1 MRLRLISHPPT
12 PMMLFT
18 ISFVHTDLYTHH
30 LNWDSQLAILSAAD
44 LEQPRSVYALDSS
57 AWLTEILE
65 EVTFDV
71 VSLTVSV
78 VFIDGRTD
86 DWPLMDSACIE
97 ALEDLLN
104 NLRSA
109 IRRPTPILP
118 PAPPPSPIAP
128 VYKKPVKHKKQ
139 RSLLM
144 QLVQYI
150 TSSTPTRHIL
160 TFQTRSLIPNSSSPQ
175 LPSAAPPPPPPP
187 SRQPSAEG
195 DMNKSWVVSKE
206 LRQFARSSLLD
217 TYRRF
222 VIQELKSRLP
232 TAGYTVW
239 IAQSSL
245 RRTEEHMARLVDS
258 PSSTISLPLLE
269 LSSFDCQ
276 TAIVP
281 EDLFAYDDDPDTAS
295 VTVATES
302 DGSSVHTPDS
312 TCAFR
317 RGTPAALSFADPN
330 AEAFAAL
337 SRRAARLREHLIRI
351 DVARRNAAMDDAA
364 LLAIAEIRG
373 RRRAWLNRE
382 LRGGAY
388 LSDLGFAAPV
398 RSSPLVRHSPL
409 SSEQLSAWSPNLSV
423 VSMRL
428 FPVAEDVEGESEW
441 GPLEKTIFLAP
452 TRRHKSVRT
461 RTRSLWDLNGPPELD
476 LAEVRAMELGPPVLV
491 VPPPAVTP
499 VPSSA
504 PTVVAPLPEHEL
516 DLELGAVGGS
526 FLNGKDIE
534 YECGEWL
541 PGILLESR

>member
-1 MRLRLISHPPT
+1 
-12 PMMLFT
+12 MLFT
-18 ISFVHTDLYTHH
+18 ISFVPSDLYPLP

-65 EVTFDV
+65 EVTFDI

-78 VFIDGRTD
+78 VFTDGRTD
-86 DWPLMDSACIE
+86 DWPLMDRACID
-97 ALEDLLN
+97 ALEDVLN
-104 NLRSA
+104 NLRSS
-109 IRRPTPILP
+109 IQRPTPILP
-118 PAPPPSPIAP
+118 PAPPPSPIVP
-128 VYKKPVKHKKQ
+128 VFKKPAKHKKQ

-144 QLVQYI
+144 QLVQ
-150 TSSTPTRHIL
+150 
-160 TFQTRSLIPNSSSPQ
+160 SLIPNSSSPQ
-175 LPSAAPPPPPPP
+175 LPSVAPPPPPPP
-187 SRQPSAEG
+187 PRQPSAEG
-195 DMNKSWVVSKE
+195 DTNSWVVSKE
-206 LRQFARSSLLD
+206 LRQCARSSLLD

-232 TAGYTVW
+232 SAGYTVW

-245 RRTEEHMARLVDS
+245 QRTEEHMASLTDS
-258 PSSTISLPLLE
+258 PSSTISLPLPE

-281 EDLFAYDDDPDTAS
+281 EDLFAYDDYPDTAS

-337 SRRAARLREHLIRI
+337 SRRALRLREHLLRI
-351 DVARRNAAMDDAA
+351 DVARRNAATDDAA

-373 RRRAWLNRE
+373 RRRAWLNRQ

-388 LSDLGFAAPV
+388 LSDVGFAAPV
-398 RSSPLVRHSPL
+398 RSSPLVRHAPL

-423 VSMRL
+423 VSSRL

-452 TRRHKSVRT
+452 ARR
-461 RTRSLWDLNGPPELD
+461 
-476 LAEVRAMELGPPVLV
+476 
-491 VPPPAVTP
+491 
-499 VPSSA
+499 
-504 PTVVAPLPEHEL
+504 
-516 DLELGAVGGS
+516 
-526 FLNGKDIE
+526 
-534 YECGEWL
+534 
-541 PGILLESR
+541 LLLHRFPNTN